1 MAEHNILGRIGEE
14 KAANLLIGKGYRV
27 LERNWKIGD
36 LEMDIIAQDG
46 DTIVFVEVKTRK
58 SDRWGNPEQ
67 AVDEIRKRRLTA
79 CANAYLKYNRLDNP
93 WRFDIISIVLNDE
106 RYEVNHIEEAFQPRA
121 KYVTKNTFN
130 PELKWRKTFF
140 GKRK

>member
-1 MAEHNILGRIGEE
+1 MALHNVLGKIGED
-14 KAANLLIGKGYRV
+14 KAANLLVSKGYRV

-36 LEMDIIAQDG
+36 LEMDIIAQEG
-46 DTIVFVEVKTRK
+46 NTIVFVEVKTRK

-93 WRFDIISIVLNDE
+93 WRFDIISIILNEE

-130 PELKWRKTFF
+130 PELKWRKSFF
-140 GKRK
+140 KKRK

>member
-1 MAEHNILGRIGEE
+1 MALHNVLGKIGED
-14 KAANLLIGKGYRV
+14 KAANLLVSKGYRV

-36 LEMDIIAQDG
+36 LEMDIIAQEG
-46 DTIVFVEVKTRK
+46 NTIVFVEVKTRK

-93 WRFDIISIVLNDE
+93 WRFDIISIILNEE
-106 RYEVNHIEEAFQPRA
+106 RYEVNHIKEAFQPRA

-130 PELKWRKTFF
+130 PELKWRKSFF
-140 GKRK
+140 KKRK